1 MGLSQQ
7 REVIKMDKYERRNR
21 IREALA
27 IRNMKQVEL
36 CEKTGIKKSSINN
49 WLGQRWQP
57 KQEPIMKMAR
67 VLDVSEM
74 WLAGYDV
81 PMERPVE
88 QKKSDD
94 LVQLI
99 HSIRK
104 DEGLKHLFISICNLT
119 DEQRKTIKSM
129 VTELSKLN
137 SLH

>member
-1 MGLSQQ
+1 
-7 REVIKMDKYERRNR
+7 MDKYERRNR

-27 IRNMKQVEL
+27 LRNMKQVEL

-57 KQEPIMKMAR
+57 KQDAILKMAQA
-67 VLDVSEM
+67 LDVSEM

-81 PMERPVE
+81 PVERPVE
-88 QKKSDD
+88 QKKSDE

-99 HSIRK
+99 TQIRK
-104 DEGLKHLFISICNLT
+104 NEGLKHLFISICNLT
-119 DEQRKTIKSM
+119 DEQRKTIESM
-129 VTELSKLN
+129 VIELSKVN

>member
-1 MGLSQQ
+1 MN
-7 REVIKMDKYERRNR
+7 KYDRLNR
-21 IREALA
+21 VREALA
-27 IRNMKQVEL
+27 LRNMKQVEL

-57 KQEPIMKMAR
+57 KQDAIMKMAK

-81 PMERPVE
+81 PVERPIE
-88 QKKSDD
+88 QKKSDE
-94 LVQLI
+94 LAQLI

-104 DEGLKHLFISICNLT
+104 DDDLKNLFLSICSLSG
-119 DEQRKTIKSM
+119 DQRKTIESL
-129 VTELSKLN
+129 VNELSRAN

>member
-1 MGLSQQ
+1 MTN
-7 REVIKMDKYERRNR
+7 YEKRNR

-27 IRNMKQVEL
+27 LRNMKQVDL

-57 KQEPIMKMAR
+57 KQDAIMKMSK

-81 PMERPVE
+81 PMERPIE
-88 QKKSDD
+88 QKKSDE
-94 LVQLI
+94 LAQLI
-99 HSIRK
+99 HSMRK
-104 DEGLKHLFISICNLT
+104 DDDLKNLFLSICSLSG
-119 DEQRKTIKSM
+119 DQRKTIENL
-129 VTELSKLN
+129 VNELSKVN